1 MKTLCTVLNCHCI
14 LTLPHGH
21 AYLQNLIFQQK
32 SASFLKK
39 KKTIL
44 EKINVRIWKYTKSK
58 SNVTL
63 DKFCSHLHLFGNFCQ
78 YQSEAK

>member
-1 MKTLCTVLNCHCI
+1 MYCI
-14 LTLPHGH
+14 KLPLHMNV
-21 AYLQNLIFQQK
+21 APWSRIFTKPHFSTKKGFFSQ
-32 SASFLKK
+32 KK
-39 KKTIL
+39 KKTII
-44 EKINVRIWKYTKSK
+44 EKINIRIWKYTKSK